1 MAPFFMPVVWAILG
15 ASRAVVSRVF
25 SRESPM
31 ITSKLPN
38 VGTTIFTQ
46 MSQLAVETGA
56 LNLSQGFPD
65 FDGPQALRDAVSRH
79 IASGHNQYAPMTGLP
94 ALRRQVAA
102 KIARSY
108 GVQVNAD
115 TEVTITPGATQA
127 IFCAIQAVIQAGD
140 EVIVFDPCYDSYEP
154 SVELAGGRC
163 VHVQL
168 GLNDFSIDWQKLGEA
183 LSPRTRMIIL
193 NAPHNPSGA
202 LISRAELD
210 QLAALIRDRDI
221 YLVSD
226 EVYEHL
232 VFDGVPHVSVLAH
245 EELYQRAFVVSSFGK
260 TYHVT
265 GWKTGYVIAP
275 PALSAELRKVHQYVS
290 FCGVTPLQY
299 ALADYMAEHPEH
311 VEELP
316 GFYQAKRDLFCD
328 LLAPSRFSF
337 TRVAGTYFQLV
348 DYSQI
353 RPDLNDVEMAI
364 WMTREHGV
372 ATIPVSVFYREPPQ
386 GQRLVR
392 LCFAKREETLRQA
405 AEKLCVI

>member
-1 MAPFFMPVVWAILG
+1 
-15 ASRAVVSRVF
+15 
-25 SRESPM
+25 M

-65 FDGPQALRDAVSRH
+65 FDGPQALRDAVARH

-94 ALRRQVAA
+94 ALRQQVAA

-127 IFCAIQAVIQAGD
+127 IFCAIQAVIQPGD

-168 GLNDFSIDWQKLGEA
+168 GLDDFAIDWQKLGEA

-210 QLAALIRDRDI
+210 QFAALIRDRDI

-232 VFDGVPHVSVLAH
+232 VFDGTPHVSVLAH

-265 GWKTGYVIAP
+265 GWKTGYVVAP

-316 GFYQAKRDLFCD
+316 AFYQAKRDLFCD

-348 DYSQI
+348 DYSRI

>member
-1 MAPFFMPVVWAILG
+1 
-15 ASRAVVSRVF
+15 
-25 SRESPM
+25 M
-31 ITSKLPN
+31 IDSKLPN
-38 VGTTIFTQ
+38 VGTTIFTV
-46 MSQLAVETGA
+46 MSQLAAETGA
-56 LNLSQGFPD
+56 INLSQGFPD
-65 FDGPQALRDAVSRH
+65 FDGPQALRDALSRH
-79 IASGHNQYAPMTGLP
+79 VAEGHNQYAPMTGLP
-94 ALRRQVAA
+94 ALRQQVAT

-108 GVQVNAD
+108 GRQVNAE
-115 TEVTITPGATQA
+115 TEITITPGATQA
-127 IFCAIQAVIQAGD
+127 IFCAVQAVIRPGD

-168 GLNDFSIDWQKLGEA
+168 DANDFSIDWQKLRDA

-193 NAPHNPSGA
+193 NSPHNPSGA

-210 QLAALIRDRDI
+210 QLAALIAERDI

-232 VFDGVPHVSVLAH
+232 VFDGVQHVSILSH

-265 GWKTGYVIAP
+265 GWKTGYVVAP

-290 FCGVTPLQY
+290 FCGVTPLQW
-299 ALADYMAEHPEH
+299 ALADFMAEHPEH

-316 GFYQAKRDLFCD
+316 GFYQAKRDFFCD
-328 LLAPSRFSF
+328 QLQGSRFTF
-337 TRVAGTYFQLV
+337 DRVGGTYFQLV
-348 DYSQI
+348 NYAQI
-353 RPDLNDVEMAI
+353 RPDLNDVEMSL

-372 ATIPVSVFYREPPQ
+372 ASIPVSVFYQKPPE
-386 GQRLVR
+386 GQRLIR

-405 AEKLCVI
+405 AEKLCAI